1 MGVLKSLFR
10 WYILG
15 SLHVSLALISFLAY
29 TTAITGVDLSPA
41 YTGLLFFSSVAGYNA
56 IKFGAEP
63 WKRKT
68 LPRSSIRIILSLSMI
83 SIGAASVFALMLPW
97 EIILLVA
104 LGAGVAALYALPV
117 LPGFR
122 NFRSFGMIKVL
133 LVALV
138 WVHLTVW
145 IPLWDYSPFE
155 QWDMIIESLQRFLW
169 VCLLMLPFEIRDM
182 KADPVELRT
191 WPRRWGLPATR
202 SIGWMGAFA
211 FVMMTFMK
219 DSFYPPEFWSKMVA
233 AVFMG
238 WAIRRCSFKPNS
250 YFVAFWVEAVPIW
263 TYLLWRVLRTWWW
276 V

>member
-1 MGVLKSLFR
+1 MGVFRSLFR
-10 WYILG
+10 WYIFG

-29 TTAITGVDLSPA
+29 TTGISGLDPSAA
-41 YTGLLFFSSVAGYNA
+41 YTGFLFFSSVAGYNA

-63 WKRKT
+63 WKRQT
-68 LPRSSIRIILSLSMI
+68 VRRSSIRIVLALSLISMV
-83 SIGAASVFALMLPW
+83 AASVFALMLSW
-97 EIILLVA
+97 EIVLLIA

-145 IPLWDYSPFE
+145 IPLWEYQPFQ
-155 QWDMIIESLQRFLW
+155 QWDIVVEAVQRGVW

-182 KADPVELRT
+182 KTDPKELRT

-202 SIGWMGAFA
+202 RIGWIGAFL
-211 FVMMTFMK
+211 FVMMTLMK
-219 DSFYPPEFWSKMVA
+219 DSFYPPEFWSKAVA
-233 AVFMG
+233 AAFMG
-238 WAIRRCSFKPNS
+238 WAIHRTTSNAKS
-250 YFVAFWVEAVPIW
+250 VFVSFWVEAVPIW
-263 TYLLWRVLRTWWW
+263 TYLLWSVMNAWG
-276 V
+276 

>member
-1 MGVLKSLFR
+1 MEVFRSLFR

-15 SLHVSLALISFLAY
+15 SLHVSLALVSLVAY
-29 TTAITGVDLSPA
+29 TAGISGVHLSPA
-41 YTGLLFFSSVAGYNA
+41 YIGFLFFASVAGYNA

-63 WKRKT
+63 WKRQT
-68 LPRSSIRIILSLSMI
+68 VRRNSIRIVLALSVISMV
-83 SIGAASVFALMLPW
+83 AASVFALMLSW
-97 EIILLVA
+97 EIVLLVA

-145 IPLWDYSPFE
+145 IPLWEFQPFQ
-155 QWDMIIESLQRFLW
+155 QWDMGVEALQRGLW

-182 KADPVELRT
+182 KTDPEELRT

-202 SIGWMGAFA
+202 RIGWIAAIVFA
-211 FVMMTFMK
+211 MLTLMK
-219 DSFYPPEFWSKMVA
+219 DSFYPAEFWSKAAA

-238 WAIRRCSFKPNS
+238 WAIQRTSSATRPSFVS
-250 YFVAFWVEAVPIW
+250 FWVEAVPIW
-263 TYLLWRVLRTWWW
+263 AFLMWSVMNAWW
-276 V
+276 